1 MYGDDKSVADTFNGV
16 NPLENSASFEVY
28 LTEVKAQ
35 NKIAQEIEGIDG
47 VRKVNGSR
55 SVAKGLNSFNLL
67 VTYVSATIIILL
79 LLISVF
85 LISTAVASG
94 IRVRRDEISILQ
106 YIGATDAFIKMPFW
120 FEGILIGFCG
130 AIVPLVLL
138 SVLYDKMIAFVLEHF
153 SALSEWLTFVSTG
166 KVFRTLIPMSLAV
179 GVGIGLVGS
188 ALSVRKHLRR
198 SL

>member
-1 MYGDDKSVADTFNGV
+1 M
-16 NPLENSASFEVY
+16 NS
-28 LTEVKAQ
+28 
-35 NKIAQEIEGIDG
+35 NKKI
-47 VRKVNGSR
+47 
-55 SVAKGLNSFNLL
+55 NLL
-67 VTYVSATIIILL
+67 VDAVKLALIIFIACALVSLIVLIVSDDPMTAITSFFIGPFTSLRRIGNIIEAAAPLMFTALAVIIIFGSGQFSMIAEGSFFIGTSGAMIVAIACKLPGG
-79 LLISVF
+79 F
-85 LISTAVASG
+85 HPAVA
-94 IRVRRDEISILQ
+94 ILF
-106 YIGATDAFIKMPFW
+106 A
-120 FEGILIGFCG
+120 GFCG